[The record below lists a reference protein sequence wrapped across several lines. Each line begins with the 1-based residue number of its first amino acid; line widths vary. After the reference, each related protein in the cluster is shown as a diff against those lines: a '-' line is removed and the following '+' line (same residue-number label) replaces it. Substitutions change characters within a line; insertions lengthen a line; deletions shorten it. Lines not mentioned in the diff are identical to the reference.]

1 MTKYITATLILLLS
15 ASLAAE
21 SQVVLTKGTIGLAQ
35 VENDLKSYQRLR
47 QMTEFDLAASGFE
60 DFPMTS
66 DIFDVNYKSPG
77 KGFLYS
83 LSIPGTGQLYSGSKT
98 KAFLFMGVEALA
110 WTGYYIYHKK
120 GVDKEDENR
129 AEADRHWDPR
139 LYHAWLVDELG
150 ITDDE
155 QPYLTTDDEGNE
167 IEVTFTHHLPDTKT
181 QQYYEM
187 IGKYDQFSHGWVDT
201 DYRTGDETSAFRE
214 QYLLDRDQANKDF
227 DRAKLGA
234 IISIANH
241 LLSAFDAALSA
252 RRYNHQ
258 QDSFSEYSLK
268 ARMVRVEGHQV
279 PNLVFT
285 YKF

>member
-1 MTKYITATLILLLS
+1 MTKTFTAVLVLVLA

-21 SQVVLTKGTIGLAQ
+21 TGARLTTGEIGLAQ
-35 VENDLKSYQRLR
+35 VEQDLKSYQRMRHL
-47 QMTEFDLAASGFE
+47 TDFELAAAGFE

-66 DIFDVNYKSPG
+66 DIFDIDYKSPG

-83 LSIPGTGQLYSGSKT
+83 LSIPGTGQLYTGSRT
-98 KAFLFMGVEALA
+98 KAFMFMGIEALA
-110 WTGYYIYHKK
+110 WTGYYLYHKK
-120 GVDKEDENR
+120 GVDQEDDNKLY
-129 AEADRHWDPR
+129 ASQYWDPER
-139 LYHAWLVDELG
+139 YHNYLVEVHG

-155 QPYLTTDDEGNE
+155 QESEILEG
-167 IEVTFTHHLPDTKT
+167 TFTHHLPDTKT

-187 IGKYDQFSHGWVDT
+187 IGKYEQFNYGWIDT
-201 DYRTGDETSAFRE
+201 DYRTGDSTSSYRE
-214 QYLLDRDQANKDF
+214 KYLVDRDKANTHF

-234 IISIANH
+234 IVSIANH

-252 RRYNHQ
+252 RRYNRQ

-268 ARMVRVEGHQV
+268 ARLAKYEGEQI
-279 PNLVFT
+279 PKLVFT